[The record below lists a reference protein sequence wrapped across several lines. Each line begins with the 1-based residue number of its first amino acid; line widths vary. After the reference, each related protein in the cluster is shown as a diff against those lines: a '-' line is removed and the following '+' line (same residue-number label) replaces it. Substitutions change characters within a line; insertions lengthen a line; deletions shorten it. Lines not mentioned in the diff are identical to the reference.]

1 MKAGLVH
8 VLHVLCPY
16 YMLEHDFRL
25 VFRSA
30 PIRRDV
36 SLEGAYEASSTDL
49 KGDISTDIVLHVD
62 DRCATTETLNVAV
75 CFPLLFSYLFLSSIR
90 WLLTIKKAVLLFR
103 DSLIELFSLKNNALF
118 KKAEIPLNE
127 TAGSVDL
134 VLGSFRIKEEDLKE

>member
-36 SLEGAYEASSTDL
+36 SLEGVYEASSMDL
-49 KGDISTDIVLHVD
+49 KGDLSTDVLHVH

-75 CFPLLFSYLFLSSIR
+75 LSVTLFLPI
-90 WLLTIKKAVLLFR
+90 
-103 DSLIELFSLKNNALF
+103 SLIHQVVADNKE
-118 KKAEIPLNE
+118 
-127 TAGSVDL
+127 V
-134 VLGSFRIKEEDLKE
+134 GSFVPRQSHRTIFFEKQCFIQESGNSFRLQVQLI